1 MNIPLLTRACESFW
15 PETKKFLREMVC
27 INSFSTSPHGVNRVG
42 RQVSAQFQP
51 LGFTASAVPHRLA
64 DYGDHL
70 ILRSAAADGP
80 TVALIAHLDTVF
92 PEQEEERNAFR
103 WREEGTRIHGP
114 GTNDMKG
121 GIAMI
126 HLVLSVL
133 RSQAPH
139 IFHATNWVILCN
151 ACEEVDSEDFG
162 ALCRAALPPQTL
174 ACLIFEPDGGNT
186 DEFSLVTARKG
197 RATFQIDVEGRSAH
211 AGSQHARGAS
221 AIVQLCRVIEK
232 VEARTCYEKALT
244 VNVGTISGGQVLN
257 RVPESASARLEMR
270 ASSTGV
276 FEEEKRFL
284 LSLNGDGDLAS
295 RDARPHRCRIHV
307 TQLDETPPWPK
318 NPASESLFA
327 LWEDAAREMSL
338 RVKAESRGGLSDGN
352 VLWDWAPTLDGLGP
366 EGDHAHCSTHDPA
379 EGKEQEFVETSS
391 FFTKATLNVIAVCK
405 LLEPSSPEDQPMQ

>member
-1 MNIPLLTRACESFW
+1 MTISLLYRACESFW

-27 INSFSTSPHGVNRVG
+27 INSFSTNPAGVNAVG
-42 RQVSAQFQP
+42 RRVAAQFQP
-51 LGFTASAVPHRLA
+51 LGFTASTVSHRLA
-64 DYGDHL
+64 AYGDHL
-70 ILRSAAADGP
+70 ILRSPAVPGP

-92 PEQEEERNAFR
+92 PAEEEERNAFH

-114 GTNDMKG
+114 GTNDIKG

-133 RSQAPH
+133 RSEAPRL
-139 IFHATNWVILCN
+139 FEATNWVILCN

-162 ALCRAALPPQTL
+162 IRCREVLPPQTR

-197 RATFQIDVEGRSAH
+197 RATFRIDVEGRSSH
-211 AGSQHARGAS
+211 AGSRHDRGAS

-257 RVPESASARLEMR
+257 RVPESASAALEMR
-270 ASSTGV
+270 ASSTDV

-284 LSLNGDGDLAS
+284 LALNGDGDLTS
-295 RDARPHRCRIHV
+295 RDAHPHRCRIRV

-318 NPASESLFA
+318 NAGSETLLA
-327 LWEDAAREMSL
+327 LWQEAARAMSL

-352 VLWDWAPTLDGLGP
+352 VLWDLAPTLDGLGP

-379 EGKEQEFVETSS
+379 AGKEQEYVETAS
-391 FFTKATLNVIAVCK
+391 FLPKAVLNVLALRK
-405 LLEPSSPEDQPMQ
+405 LLEPPLR

>member
-27 INSFSTSPHGVNRVG
+27 VNSFSTNPHGVNRVG
-42 RQVSAQFQP
+42 RQVAAQFQP

-64 DYGDHL
+64 EYGSHL

-133 RSQAPH
+133 RSQAPQ

-162 ALCRAALPPQTL
+162 ATCRAALPPQTL

-232 VEARTCYEKALT
+232 VESRTCYEKALT
-244 VNVGTISGGQVLN
+244 VNVGTISGGLVLN
-257 RVPESASARLEMR
+257 RVPESASACLEMR
-270 ASSTGV
+270 ASSTEI

-284 LSLNGDGDLAS
+284 LSLAGDGDLSS
-295 RDARPHRCRIHV
+295 RDASPHRCRILV
-307 TQLDETPPWPK
+307 NQLEETPPWPK
-318 NPASESLFA
+318 NQGSECLFA
-327 LWEDAAREMSL
+327 LWKDAARELSL

-352 VLWDWAPTLDGLGP
+352 VLWDFAPTLDGLGP
-366 EGDHAHCSTHDPA
+366 EGITP
-379 EGKEQEFVETSS
+379 
-391 FFTKATLNVIAVCK
+391 IAPRMILRRERSRSLWK
-405 LLEPSSPEDQPMQ
+405 PPRSSPRRH